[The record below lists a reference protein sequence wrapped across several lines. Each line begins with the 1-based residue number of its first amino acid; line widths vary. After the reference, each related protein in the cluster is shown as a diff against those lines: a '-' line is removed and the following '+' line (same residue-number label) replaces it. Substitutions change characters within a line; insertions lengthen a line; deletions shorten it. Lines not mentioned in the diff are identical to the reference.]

1 MLKDLLIKIA
11 DNLDKKGLHNFSDE
25 VDKISQIY
33 AADKPAM
40 HIAVS
45 DFAKSRHT
53 KDSRYSYFDGSWEQL
68 VQLVEANFSK
78 AKPGYRDGVVL
89 VPVPANGFYSN
100 TVQMSE
106 GMELVGKYVPRR
118 PGEKPYIQ
126 WTPSGAAKMPAKNV
140 DIVLYRHDV
149 LVEGDEASADS
160 EWEIISIN
168 ASPWEMK
175 EGESEP
181 MHPETLMRN
190 YFIEAGGTEMK
201 GVTPEQF
208 VELLRKSR
216 EYWRNKMT
224 MQ

>member
-11 DNLDKKGLHNFSDE
+11 DSLDRKGLHNFSDE
-25 VDKISQIY
+25 VDKIMRTF
-33 AADKPAM
+33 AASA

-53 KDSRYSYFDGSWEQL
+53 KESRYSHFEGSWEQL

-78 AKPGYRDGVVL
+78 AKPGYRDGVIL

-100 TVQMSE
+100 TVQLSE
-106 GMELVGKYVPRR
+106 GMEFVGKYAPRR

-126 WTPSGAAKMPAKNV
+126 WSPSGAAKMPAKKV
-140 DIVLYRHDV
+140 DVVLYRHDV
-149 LVEGDEASADS
+149 LVEGNEESADS
-160 EWEIISIN
+160 EWEIISVN

-175 EGESEP
+175 EGEAEP

-190 YFIEAGGTEMK
+190 YFVEEGGTEMK

-216 EYWRNKMT
+216 EYWRNKIT